1 MKIRGVTTT
10 TPIARH
16 AVTDDT
22 AVSRKPWSSK
32 HTIDTLCPA
41 FIESGAIVSCEP
53 VESYPLEVVSH
64 IGKEASSAKLTRLG
78 KNLLA
83 YPYMETSKTVNG
95 LTFTDLGDGK
105 IKASGTA
112 ERDTNF
118 YFCTFNSGKRT
129 FIPAGTYTLSG
140 NPSMASLSMFV
151 YPSQEAS
158 NFLVHSG
165 NLNSGNK
172 WKVTFESDAYY
183 GMYLYVAKGTT
194 IDHIISP
201 QIEVGEV
208 ATPYEPY
215 RCEEVS
221 IDFGRTVNGGSF
233 NWNTGVLT
241 DENGATYQLNAH
253 EILGLSGTNTLYSDT
268 GDTTVSGRSVQ
279 YISASTDSDA
289 TIQALI
295 NHAVNKANPHGVT
308 AEQVGA
314 APGGYGLGGIPT
326 KVITL
331 SELDN
336 TYESGWYWLSAPGT
350 TLNGVYFNY
359 GTVFVH
365 GMESG
370 SCKQEI
376 HPLAQNCVLKRYA
389 YGNNWQ
395 PWECPNP
402 PMASGVEYRTT
413 ERIANGIPIY
423 TTAIEF
429 GALPNASSAQIVL
442 DLDIENILS
451 IEGNVSKT
459 TTDQLIVNAIGN
471 CGGLSD
477 VWYDKKAKKLGALTT
492 SDLSDATL
500 FVILKYIK

>member
-1 MKIRGVTTT
+1 MKIRGTTIN
-10 TPIARH
+10 TPLARH

-41 FIESGAIVSCEP
+41 FIESGSIVSCEP

-64 IGKEASSAKLTRLG
+64 IETAANSAKLTRLG
-78 KNLLA
+78 KNLLTF
-83 YPYMETSKTVNG
+83 PYLDKSKTTNGITITVN
-95 LTFTDLGDGK
+95 DDG
-105 IKASGTA
+105 SVTMNGTA
-112 ERDTNF
+112 TAEVLFFLTNSF
-118 YFCTFNSGKRT
+118 QAPAIGEKYTISGCPSGGSATTYRLDWYGGGLGFGTNYGGSTVITPTDEGVITFR
-129 FIPAGTYTLSG
+129 L
-140 NPSMASLSMFV
+140 
-151 YPSQEAS
+151 
-158 NFLVHSG
+158 LVFNGATVNNVVFH
-165 NLNSGNK
+165 
-172 WKVTFESDAYY
+172 
-183 GMYLYVAKGTT
+183 
-194 IDHIISP
+194 P
-201 QIEVGEV
+201 QLELGATV
-208 ATPYEPY
+208 TPYEPY
-215 RCEEVS
+215 RELGEVS

-289 TIQALI
+289 TMQALI

-336 TYESGWYWLSAPGT
+336 IYESGWYWLSATGT

-402 PMASGVEYRTT
+402 PLASGVEYRTT

-423 TTAIEF
+423 ITAIEF